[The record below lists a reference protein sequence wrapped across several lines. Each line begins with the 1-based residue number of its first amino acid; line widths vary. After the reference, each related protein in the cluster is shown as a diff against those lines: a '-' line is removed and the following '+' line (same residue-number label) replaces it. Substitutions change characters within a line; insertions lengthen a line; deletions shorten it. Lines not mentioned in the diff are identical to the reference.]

1 MGPLLITEV
10 RVENYR
16 NIQDS
21 GWVPF
26 DRVTNLV
33 GRNESGKTAFL
44 QALHK
49 FNAASGEKYDPQRD
63 FPRDRYTRDFRE
75 EAASKWP
82 VCSVR
87 FAITKDYA
95 EILKRELGLDVVLE
109 TVEFTKAYDNKIS
122 SWAFAP
128 QFKDDPVSASD
139 LVAALAAFEKTAR
152 RLDSKV
158 AEKVEADQQER
169 TKLLSAATLLS
180 EAASKLT
187 ALRNEEGIKLL
198 TQARDQIN
206 ALSSPLS
213 AQAVEEFV
221 AAAKA
226 LLGRAQ
232 APSKQATVYKALTEK
247 LPVFIYFEDY
257 GVLDSAI
264 YLPEFLERQKRM
276 PHDQKVRTI
285 AAMFRHV
292 NLSAEDISTLG
303 VDRIALAQQ
312 SKQEVSAQLRA
323 EEERKKEERAIKLNS
338 ASIDITGRFQAWW
351 KQRRHKIRYHADGQ
365 YFRIWIADDRRP
377 DVEIE
382 LESRSKGFQW
392 FFSFYLVF
400 LVESEDGHKDAVLL
414 LDEPGLHL
422 HPTAQQ
428 ELIGFFEEL
437 AGKKNAR
444 KGNQLVYTTH
454 SPFLIDGEHL
464 ERVRP
469 VTETEGGNSK
479 IAVGY
484 WPDDRDTIFPLQAAA
499 GYAMVTALFQHKN
512 NVLVEGMGDFYL
524 LYGLSA
530 LCTATKRT
538 PLSDDVYVT
547 PCGGT
552 KVVGP
557 VASLFLGQK
566 VRPLVL
572 LDGDDAGRVKRSS
585 LTKELY
591 SGHEKMVL
599 LLSDVLGVKECE
611 IEDVVGE
618 AELLP
623 VLNEMLPKK
632 LKLDAASA
640 GKKSLPDRVADAAKT
655 AGVDLPDG
663 WKPEVGRRLASKWAA
678 TDASKVEAAMLDRAA
693 KLFKTLNERFG

>member
-1 MGPLLITEV
+1 MGPLIITEV
-10 RVENYR
+10 RVQNYR

-21 GWVPF
+21 GWVPIE
-26 DRVTNLV
+26 RVTDLV

-44 QALHK
+44 KALHK
-49 FNAASGEKYDPQRD
+49 FKAASGEAYDPQRD
-63 FPRDRYTRDFRE
+63 FPRDRYTRDFKQE
-75 EAASKWP
+75 SAAAWP

-87 FAITKDYA
+87 FSVEKEYAEELKKAHGLDVLIKEIEFTKDYSNA
-95 EILKRELGLDVVLE
+95 YSAWE
-109 TVEFTKAYDNKIS
+109 TTPDFD
-122 SWAFAP
+122 
-128 QFKDDPVSASD
+128 DDPVPSAE
-139 LVAALAAFEKTAR
+139 LVGALDRFEKAAR

-158 AEKVEADQQER
+158 SEQKEADQQER
-169 TKLLSAATLLS
+169 NKLLAAATTLS
-180 EAASKLT
+180 EAAGKLT
-187 ALRNEEGIKLL
+187 ALREAEGMKLL

-206 ALSSPLS
+206 GLSSPLS
-213 AQAVEEFV
+213 ASIVEEFV
-221 AAAKA
+221 SSAKA
-226 LLGRAQ
+226 MLARAQ
-232 APSKQATVYKALTEK
+232 APSKKDAVFKALSEK
-247 LPVFIYFEDY
+247 MPVFIYFEDY

-264 YLPEFLERQKRM
+264 YLPEFLERQKRT
-276 PHDQKVRTI
+276 PQDQKVRTI

-292 NLSAEDISTLG
+292 NLTPKDISTLG
-303 VDRIALAQQ
+303 EEKVTVARAANQP
-312 SKQEVSAQLRA
+312 VSAEMMQ
-323 EEERKKEERAIKLNS
+323 EEEKLKEARAIKLNS
-338 ASIDITGRFQAWW
+338 ASIDITTRFQAWW

-414 LDEPGLHL
+414 LDEPGIHL

-428 ELIGFFEEL
+428 ELIGFFETL
-437 AGKKNAR
+437 AEK
-444 KGNQLVYTTH
+444 NQLIYTTH

-469 VTETEGGNSK
+469 VTESEGGDSK

-484 WPDDRDTIFPLQAAA
+484 WPEDRDTIFPLQAAA
-499 GYAMVTALFQHKN
+499 GYAMVAALFQHKK

-530 LCTATKRT
+530 LCTATKREAL
-538 PLSDDVYVT
+538 PADVYVT
-547 PCGGT
+547 PCGGA

-557 VASLFLGQK
+557 IASLFLGQK

-572 LDGDDAGRVKRSS
+572 LDGDDQGRARKTS

-599 LLSDVLGVKECE
+599 LLADVLGQKECE
-611 IEDVVGE
+611 IEDIVGE

-623 VLNEMLPKK
+623 VVNELLGKK
-632 LKLDAASA
+632 LKLDAVTAT
-640 GKKSLPDRVADAAKT
+640 KNSLPDRIQDAAKA
-655 AGVDLPDG
+655 AGVELPAG
-663 WKPEVGRRLASKWAA
+663 WKPEVGRRLAAKWAA
-678 TDASKVEAAMLDRAA
+678 ADASKADSGMLDRAA
-693 KLFKTLNERFG
+693 KLFKALNARFT

>member
-1 MGPLLITEV
+1 MGPLVITEV
-10 RVENYR
+10 RVQNYR
-16 NIQDS
+16 NIHDS

-26 DRVTNLV
+26 DRVTDFV

-44 QALHK
+44 KALHK
-49 FNAASGEKYDPQRD
+49 FKSASGESYDPQRD
-63 FPRDRYTRDFRE
+63 FPRDRYTRDFRKE
-75 EAASKWP
+75 SAAQWP

-87 FAITKDYA
+87 FSVAKEYA
-95 EILKRELGLDVVLE
+95 EELKTAHGLDVLIE
-109 TVEFTKAYDNKIS
+109 KIEFIKDYS
-122 SWAFAP
+122 GEYSWDCTPAVI
-128 QFKDDPVSASD
+128 DDAVPAGE
-139 LVAALAAFEKTAR
+139 LVAALEKFEKAVR

-158 AEKVEADQQER
+158 AEQKDADQQER
-169 TKLLSAATLLS
+169 TKLLAGA
-180 EAASKLT
+180 T
-187 ALRNEEGIKLL
+187 ALLESAGKHSALHNPEGAKLL

-206 ALSSPLS
+206 GMSSPLS
-213 AQAVEEFV
+213 AAVVEEFV
-221 AAAKA
+221 TAAKA
-226 LLGRAQ
+226 LLARAQ
-232 APSKQATVYKALTEK
+232 APSKEEAVFKALSEK

-264 YLPEFLERQKRM
+264 YLPEFLERKKRT
-276 PHDQKVRTI
+276 PHDAKVRTI
-285 AAMFRHV
+285 SAMFRHV
-292 NLSAEDISTLG
+292 NLTPEDISALGDEKVTLARQTNQP
-303 VDRIALAQQ
+303 VTP
-312 SKQEVSAQLRA
+312 EMM
-323 EEERKKEERAIKLNS
+323 EKEEKQKEARAIKLNS
-338 ASIDITGRFQAWW
+338 ASIDITTRFQAWW

-428 ELIGFFEEL
+428 ELISFFEQL
-437 AGKKNAR
+437 SGK
-444 KGNQLVYTTH
+444 NQLVYTTH
-454 SPFLIDGEHL
+454 SPFLIDEKHL

-484 WPDDRDTIFPLQAAA
+484 WPEDRDTIFPLQAAA
-499 GYAMVTALFQHKN
+499 GYAMVAALFKHKK

-530 LCTATKRT
+530 LCAASKREA
-538 PLSDDVYVT
+538 LADDVYVT
-547 PCGGT
+547 PCGGA

-572 LDGDDAGRVKRSS
+572 LDGDDQGRARKSS
-585 LTKELY
+585 LMKELY
-591 SGHEKMVL
+591 SGHDSLVL
-599 LLSDVLGVKECE
+599 LLADVLGQKECE
-611 IEDVVGE
+611 IEDIVGE
-618 AELLP
+618 GELLP
-623 VLNEMLPKK
+623 VVNDILGKK
-632 LKLDAASA
+632 LKLDATTA
-640 GKKSLPDRVADAAKT
+640 GKRSLPDRIQDAAKA
-655 AGVDLPDG
+655 AGADLPEG
-663 WKPEVGRRLASKWAA
+663 WKPEAARRLAAKWATADA
-678 TDASKVEAAMLDRAA
+678 TKVDSAMLDRAA
-693 KLFKTLNERFG
+693 KLFKALNERF